1 MSRSA
6 DKSSSSSKSFLSV
19 QVIVAIG
26 IAWAV
31 IALLFFLLFS
41 TPTPNEK
48 GELVRAGWYQSGT
61 YLLEQGAWL
70 AAASLCLRNARS
82 SLIISGRNVWL
93 AIGLG
98 TLSYFLGNIL
108 LGIWELSLGLDPN
121 VSPADIFFVSAYILI
136 SLGMVLA
143 VTSRRLNLVSW
154 QWAVVVL
161 IGVVGAAIAWFVSK
175 PAGTPPPE
183 PAAIV
188 QSAPTPTSQAT
199 PTPTPQA
206 TPAPV
211 AVPQSPAW
219 ALALDKQLQPLAQP
233 LALFYVI
240 MDVVLLIIAAML
252 LLAFWGGRFSQSWR
266 MIAAAAFSLY
276 IADIWFKYAAN
287 TNPNYQTGD
296 LLEVFWIF
304 SAVLFAIGA
313 ALEHDVSLKASR
325 RSRRR
330 G

>member
-6 DKSSSSSKSFLSV
+6 DKSSSPSKSFLSV

-70 AAASLCLRNARS
+70 AAAILCLRNARS
-82 SLIISGRNVWL
+82 SQIISGRNVWL

-136 SLGMVLA
+136 SLGMVLV

-154 QWAVVVL
+154 QWAVVAL
-161 IGVVGAAIAWFVSK
+161 IAVVGAAIAWFVSK
-175 PAGTPPPE
+175 PVGTPPPE

-188 QSAPTPTSQAT
+188 QTAPTPSPQAT
-199 PTPTPQA
+199 PTPA
-206 TPAPV
+206 E
-211 AVPQSPAW
+211 VPQSPAW
-219 ALALDKQLQPLAQP
+219 ALALDEQLQPLAQP
-233 LALFYVI
+233 LALFYVV
-240 MDVVLLIIAAML
+240 MDVVLLIIAGML
-252 LLAFWGGRFSQSWR
+252 LLAFWGGRFSLSWR

>member
-6 DKSSSSSKSFLSV
+6 NKSSSPSKSFLSV

-70 AAASLCLRNARS
+70 AAAILCLRNARS
-82 SLIISGRNVWL
+82 SQIISGRNVWL

-154 QWAVVVL
+154 QWAVVAL
-161 IGVVGAAIAWFVSK
+161 IAVVGAAIAWFVSK
-175 PAGTPPPE
+175 PVGTPPPE

-188 QSAPTPTSQAT
+188 QTAPTPS
-199 PTPTPQA
+199 PQA
-206 TPAPV
+206 TPAP
-211 AVPQSPAW
+211 AEVPQSPAW
-219 ALALDKQLQPLAQP
+219 ALALDEQLQPLAQP
-233 LALFYVI
+233 LALFYVV
-240 MDVVLLIIAAML
+240 MDVVLLIIAGML
-252 LLAFWGGRFSQSWR
+252 LLAFWGGRFSLSWR

>member
-6 DKSSSSSKSFLSV
+6 DKSSSPSKSFLSV

-70 AAASLCLRNARS
+70 AAAILCLRNARS
-82 SLIISGRNVWL
+82 SQIISGRNVWL

-154 QWAVVVL
+154 QWAVVAL
-161 IGVVGAAIAWFVSK
+161 IAVVGAAIAWFVSK
-175 PAGTPPPE
+175 PVGTPPPE

-188 QSAPTPTSQAT
+188 QTAPTPS
-199 PTPTPQA
+199 PQA
-206 TPAPV
+206 TPAP
-211 AVPQSPAW
+211 AEVPQSPAW
-219 ALALDKQLQPLAQP
+219 ALALDEQLQPLAQP
-233 LALFYVI
+233 LALFYVV
-240 MDVVLLIIAAML
+240 MDVVLLIIAGML
-252 LLAFWGGRFSQSWR
+252 LLAFWGGRFSLSWR

>member
-6 DKSSSSSKSFLSV
+6 DKSSSPSKSFLSV

-70 AAASLCLRNARS
+70 AAAILCLRNARS
-82 SLIISGRNVWL
+82 SQIISGRNVWL

-136 SLGMVLA
+136 SLGMVLV

-154 QWAVVVL
+154 QWAVVAL
-161 IGVVGAAIAWFVSK
+161 IAVVGAAIAWFVSK
-175 PAGTPPPE
+175 PVGTPPPE

-188 QSAPTPTSQAT
+188 QTAPTPS
-199 PTPTPQA
+199 PQA
-206 TPAPV
+206 TPPPAE
-211 AVPQSPAW
+211 VPQSPAW
-219 ALALDKQLQPLAQP
+219 ALALDEQLQPLAQP
-233 LALFYVI
+233 LALFYVV
-240 MDVVLLIIAAML
+240 MDVVLLIIAGML
-252 LLAFWGGRFSQSWR
+252 LLAFWGGRFSLSWR

>member
-6 DKSSSSSKSFLSV
+6 NKSSSHAKSFLSV
-19 QVIVAIG
+19 QVIVAIS

-41 TPTPNEK
+41 TPTPTEN
-48 GELVRAGWYQSGT
+48 GELVRAEWYQNGT
-61 YLLEQGAWL
+61 YFLEWGAWL
-70 AAASLCLRNARS
+70 GAGVLCLRNARS
-82 SLIISGRNVWL
+82 SQIISGRNVWSC
-93 AIGLG
+93 IGFG
-98 TLSYFLGNIL
+98 TLSYLVGNIF
-108 LGIWELSLGLDPN
+108 LGIWELGLGLKPN
-121 VSPADIFFVSAYILI
+121 VSPADIFFISAYVLI
-136 SLGMVLA
+136 SVGMVLA

-154 QWAVVVL
+154 QWAVVAL
-161 IGVVGAAIAWFVSK
+161 IALVGIVIAWFISM
-175 PAGTPPPE
+175 PAGTVLPD
-183 PAAIV
+183 AAV
-188 QSAPTPTSQAT
+188 SAPTTEVS
-199 PTPTPQA
+199 
-206 TPAPV
+206 
-211 AVPQSPAW
+211 QSPAW
-219 ALALDKQLQPLAQP
+219 ALALDERLQPLAQP
-233 LALFYVI
+233 LALFYVV
-240 MDVVLLIIAAML
+240 MDVLLLIIASML

-287 TNPNYQTGD
+287 ANPNYQTGD

-304 SAVLFAIGA
+304 SGVLFAIGA